1 MSDEVQSFNLSQALG
16 VECIQSI
23 KTDLAKKGLRNS
35 LLKSNLDYAMKA
47 VEAMSISKRT
57 NAVLQVEGKETVIKI
72 ITGQPIFH
80 HTVWNDNDGPKL
92 LQKIKVNSTQLK
104 TKHID
109 ESHFM
114 GHCCRDEVMNCMEQ
128 AHKAV
133 ASIGEG
139 LANVELKIRCGEL
152 QLTYTTMAPSTTIE
166 IQPKWRGIIRN
177 YYLEDVLRVKHH
189 MEKVGEMSPGLLACF
204 RLLLTVPPK
213 PVQKNI
219 KQILLMS
226 EGQKVEL
233 VHQGASLL
241 HTGNFVIFFDA
252 DKAKMY
258 NETDHSC
265 Y

>member
-1 MSDEVQSFNLSQALG
+1 
-16 VECIQSI
+16 
-23 KTDLAKKGLRNS
+23 
-35 LLKSNLDYAMKA
+35 MKA

-204 RLLLTVPPK
+204 QLLLKAPPK
-213 PVQKNI
+213 PEKKAIDN
-219 KQILLMS
+219 ILLMG

-233 VHQGASLL
+233 LYDNCFARYPESC
-241 HTGNFVIFFDA
+241 VILIDGH
-252 DKAKMY
+252 KAQMY
-258 NETDHSC
+258 YSTD
-265 Y
+265 YKL